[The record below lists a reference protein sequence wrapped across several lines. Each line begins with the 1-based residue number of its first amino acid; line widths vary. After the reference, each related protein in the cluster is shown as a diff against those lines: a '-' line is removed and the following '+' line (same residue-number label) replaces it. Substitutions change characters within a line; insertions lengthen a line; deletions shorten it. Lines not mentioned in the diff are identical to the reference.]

1 MKKIAIVSG
10 TCGEEEKRKQ
20 QNVAKMLQQYCRNV
34 AESDGRDSALQQM
47 WKESTQLQKPK
58 TNTATLSRKKKNHE
72 RRKTIG
78 NATEE

>member
-20 QNVAKMLQQYCRNV
+20 QNVAKKCCSDVVEMLRRAMEEPLRCNRCGKKAHNC
-34 AESDGRDSALQQM
+34 
-47 WKESTQLQKPK
+47 K
-58 TNTATLSRKKKNHE
+58 TKDQHSNTSRKKKNHE